1 MSISKYLWMLVIL
14 ASCATAKNFYD
25 ASSQITFKKTP
36 CFGRCPEF
44 TLTIKGDGNCILNG
58 TKNITHIGNFNLKL
72 DDAETKSIFED
83 FQKAGFDTLQEKYLS
98 KATDLPS
105 SIFTLTHN
113 GKTKTVT
120 AQMGMPDALKAIDK
134 RLTELAE
141 RESWKSAE

>member
-25 ASSQITFKKTP
+25 AASQITFKKNP

-83 FQKAGFDTLQEKYLS
+83 FQKAGFDTLQENISLKRPIFQAPFSHSLTTA
-98 KATDLPS
+98 KLKPS
-105 SIFTLTHN
+105 PHKWECRTL
-113 GKTKTVT
+113 
-120 AQMGMPDALKAIDK
+120 
-134 RLTELAE
+134 
-141 RESWKSAE
+141 